1 MRKSI
6 GVLICGFAFLLAVT
20 ALNATAQHPSWAYGF
35 VEMPAPGS
43 VPAAYIPP
51 PAPVA
56 AAPAA
61 APAAA
66 AAERLSL
73 PGATRTFTRIE
84 ANDPYGPADWFPGD
98 HPSPVPDIV
107 AHGRRDDAINACGL
121 CHYIGGHGRQENA
134 GIAGLPY
141 DYFVQ
146 AMMDFKNGLRHSAD
160 PRKLNTN
167 RMVAFAMA
175 MTDEEIKAAARYYA
189 AIPWTQY
196 IRVVETKTVPKTRLA
211 NGRFV
216 KLDGTD
222 TEPLGM
228 RIVESPESFERTEL
242 RDPHSGFVAYV
253 PVGSVKTGEAL
264 VKTGGNGKTIQCAV
278 CHGPTLEGLG
288 PVPGIAGRSPS
299 YIVRQLYDMQVG
311 TRKGVWSSLMKPV
324 VDKLTAEDLVAIA
337 AYTSSLKPGASVR
350 QTAAR

>member
-6 GVLICGFAFLLAVT
+6 GVLICGFASILAVT
-20 ALNATAQHPSWAYGF
+20 GLTAAAQHPSWAYGF

-43 VPAAYIPP
+43 VPAAYVPP
-51 PAPVA
+51 PTPVTPALPSA
-56 AAPAA
+56 AADQVKH
-61 APAAA
+61 
-66 AAERLSL
+66 SL
-73 PGATRTFTRIE
+73 PGATRTFTRAE
-84 ANDPYGPADWFPGD
+84 ANYQYGPADWFPNE
-98 HPSPVPDIV
+98 HPAAVPDIV
-107 AHGRRDDAINACGL
+107 ALGRLDAAINACGL

-146 AMMDFKNGLRHSAD
+146 AMMDFKNDLRHSAD
-160 PRKLNTN
+160 PRKVNTN
-167 RMVAFAMA
+167 RMVAFAKA
-175 MTDEEIKAAARYYA
+175 MTDDEIQAAARYYA

-196 IRVVETKTVPKTRLA
+196 IRVVETKTVPKTRLL
-211 NGRFV
+211 NGMFV
-216 KLDGTD
+216 KLEGTG

-228 RIVESPESFERTEL
+228 RIVESPEDFERTEM

-253 PVGSVKTGEAL
+253 PIGSIKKGETL
-264 VKTGGNGKTIQCAV
+264 VKTGGNGRTTECAV

-311 TRKGVWSSLMKPV
+311 TRKGVWSSLMMPV
-324 VDKLTAEDLVAIA
+324 VDKLTAEDFVAIA
-337 AYTSSLKPGASVR
+337 AYTSSLKPQASVR